1 MKITLESIQQELD
14 PLGWQVVSTE
24 YKNLD
29 TEMEF
34 LCKEGHSVHS
44 TWKKLRKNIECP
56 LCKQNIYNKEGV
68 IPSKKCG
75 TRVLAL
81 DQATHDTGWA
91 LYENTQLISHG
102 VFHAPSG
109 DDLKRYKAI
118 RDWFVSMLKNTKPDY
133 VGIEGIQFQDMS
145 SGRRMGVDVFEKLAR
160 LQGVLMITA
169 EDFGVQ
175 FKICPTN
182 TWRSHCGVKGRTRN
196 DKKSSMQRLIKE
208 WYDVTVSDD
217 VADAIGIGKYVSE
230 TLTPM
235 IQVENWE

>member
-56 LCKQNIYNKEGV
+56 LCKQNIYNKEG
-68 IPSKKCG
+68 IISSKKNG
-75 TRVLAL
+75 IRILAL
-81 DQATHDTGWA
+81 DQATHNTGWA
-91 LYENTQLISHG
+91 VYENMKLIAHG
-102 VFHAPSG
+102 VFRTS
-109 DDLKRYKAI
+109 DKNEIKRYKAI
-118 RDWFVSMLKNTKPDY
+118 RDWFVSMLKNVNPDY
-133 VGIEGIQFQDMS
+133 VGIEGLAGQKNFTTT
-145 SGRRMGVDVFEKLAR
+145 EKLAR
-160 LQGVLMITA
+160 IQGILMVTA

-175 FKICPTN
+175 IKICHIS
-182 TWRSHCGVKGRTRN
+182 TWRSHCGVKGNTRT
-196 DKKSSMQRLIKE
+196 DQKSSMQRLVKK
-208 WYDVTVSDD
+208 WYNITVDD
-217 VADAIGIGKYVSE
+217 DEADAIGIGKYVSE